1 MSNFIVGLTGGIGSG
16 KTTVSDMFAKLGV
29 DIIDADIVAREV
41 VAPKSKALAAIKNYF
56 GADFINEDGSLNRT
70 KLRTR
75 IFENPSDKH
84 WLNELLHPIIR
95 QEITAQLASSQS
107 QYSILVAPLLLENGL
122 DKLVNRVLVV
132 DINEQAQV
140 NRTTA
145 RDPSSAEEVK
155 KIINSQMLRK
165 DRLNLADDVIDNHDA
180 NLDLLKQQV
189 CSLHQKYLDISSN

>member
-16 KTTVSDMFAKLGV
+16 KTTVSDMFAKLSV

>member
-16 KTTVSDMFAKLGV
+16 KTTVSDMFAKLSV

-56 GADFINEDGSLNRT
+56 GADFINKDGSLNRT
-70 KLRTR
+70 KLRTH

-189 CSLHQKYLDISSN
+189 CSFHQKYLDISSN

>member
-16 KTTVSDMFAKLGV
+16 KTTVSDMFAKLSV

-56 GADFINEDGSLNRT
+56 GADFINKDGSLNRT